1 MTPADQYDFV
11 HNVSMWRE
19 KLPGFYHGH
28 IAFIDFPRFGVIQ
41 PLYIQIIREPLERLI
56 SHYYFVRY
64 GDDFRSH
71 LVRSKMGDPTTFDEC
86 VEKKKYECQPNRL
99 WLQIPMFC
107 GHDPMCWQPGNEWA
121 LKKAKQRLLSNYLV
135 VGITKKIPEFIA
147 VLEGMVPQFFR
158 GASKLYASPVIN
170 GHMRKT
176 VKKHQPSNKT
186 LQIMHNSSVYQME
199 REFYDFA
206 VIVFEDIKHRTIYF
220 RDGSWK
226 PVGKKYHYEK
236 IKP

>member
-1 MTPADQYDFV
+1 
-11 HNVSMWRE
+11 
-19 KLPGFYHGH
+19 
-28 IAFIDFPRFGVIQ
+28 
-41 PLYIQIIREPLERLI
+41 
-56 SHYYFVRY
+56 
-64 GDDFRSH
+64 
-71 LVRSKMGDPTTFDEC
+71 
-86 VEKKKYECQPNRL
+86 
-99 WLQIPMFC
+99 
-107 GHDPMCWQPGNEWA
+107 
-121 LKKAKQRLLSNYLV
+121 
-135 VGITKKIPEFIA
+135 
-147 VLEGMVPQFFR
+147 MVPQFFR

-176 VKKHQPSNKT
+176 VKKHQPSNRT

-226 PVGKKYHYEK
+226 PIGKKYHYEK